1 MTGQLAGQVVREL
14 GARLDLR
21 TAQTRYRGHAREL
34 AAAAAAQGY
43 ELVVPFG
50 GDGTINEVV
59 NGLMT
64 NGDAALPIGSGPRS
78 PRSPG
83 AVATCSPALSA
94 SPSTRRR
101 R

>member
-14 GARLDLR
+14 GASLDLR
-21 TAQTRYRGHAREL
+21 TAQTRYRGHARDL

-50 GDGTINEVV
+50 GDGTINEGV

-64 NGDAALPIGSGPRS
+64 DGNADLPDRERPAIAPIPRGSGNVFARPLGG
-78 PRSPG
+78 PIH
-83 AVATCSPALSA
+83 PAA
-94 SPSTRRR
+94 A
-101 R
+101 